1 MGSVWSRTRFTG
13 HSFWQIMTSISAAQ
27 RLTVWDKSLRNNYKV
42 ASLWPILTLYRWF
55 QFIINCELSN
65 NLLAYNYRFKML
77 GFSVFKNVNHKI
89 LKIRILC
96 KGKHKYYLYHAWQMI
111 QAAKNIELIM
121 KPGLVEGVPSRAKS
135 LELDD
140 L

>member
-1 MGSVWSRTRFTG
+1 
-13 HSFWQIMTSISAAQ
+13 
-27 RLTVWDKSLRNNYKV
+27 
-42 ASLWPILTLYRWF
+42 
-55 QFIINCELSN
+55 
-65 NLLAYNYRFKML
+65 ML
-77 GFSVFKNVNHKI
+77 GFSVIKNVNHKI

-96 KGKHKYYLYHAWQMI
+96 KGKYKYYLYHTWQMI